1 MASSDNTTS
10 TPNQTITNGSV
21 AILAD
26 SNIQDPKPATLKEL
40 LGCDYIMH
48 RVVDMPSFLRF
59 TRTPGTLRFMVIACL
74 NPLVAEYSAT
84 EDTDNREIALGT
96 KVTENIFKR
105 GTESIT

>member
-1 MASSDNTTS
+1 MASSDNTSTS
-10 TPNQTITNGSV
+10 TPNQANTANSV

-26 SNIQDPKPATLKEL
+26 SNIQDPKPATIKEL

-59 TRTPGTLRFMVIACL
+59 TRTPGTLRFMVVACL
-74 NPLVAEYSAT
+74 NPLVAEYSST

-96 KVTENIFKR
+96 KHY
-105 GTESIT
+105 